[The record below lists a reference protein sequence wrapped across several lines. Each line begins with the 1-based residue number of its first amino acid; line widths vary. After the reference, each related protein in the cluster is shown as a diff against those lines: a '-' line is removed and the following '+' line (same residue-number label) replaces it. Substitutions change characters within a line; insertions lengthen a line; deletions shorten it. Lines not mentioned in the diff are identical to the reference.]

1 MARYTRPTYNIADV
15 FAAAAAAYRINGEY
29 LKTDDV
35 THHDD
40 SEEYSFT
47 VNRVANKTLVHQFLQ
62 GKFELRDE
70 DREMGEKVRQHC
82 NGLSFKIITGK
93 SLSDFEQAMLSIAD
107 KETTDSNYD
116 IAVVASLPA
125 SYERAQARI
134 EQDARLREHRGTL
147 SDNIGS
153 KVELDIEVIRCNY
166 SNNWETHFV
175 TAIVNDAVV
184 FFASRNKVELGSKL
198 RIKGKVKDHKED
210 RTQLSHVK
218 FL

>member
-1 MARYTRPTYNIADV
+1 MARYTRPTYNITDV
-15 FAAAAAAYRINGEY
+15 FAAACAAFRINGSYIKQDE
-29 LKTDDV
+29 V
-35 THHDD
+35 TFHENGSH
-40 SEEYSFT
+40 T
-47 VNRVANKTLVHQFLQ
+47 VDKIANKTLVHQFLK
-62 GKFELRDE
+62 GAFDLRDE

-93 SLSDFEQAMLSIAD
+93 TLSEFEQAMLTIAD

-134 EQDARLREHRGTL
+134 QQDAMLREKSGTL
-147 SDNIGS
+147 TDNVGD
-153 KVELDIEVIRCNY
+153 KVELDIEVVRCNY
-166 SNNWETHFV
+166 SNNWDTHFV
-175 TAIVNDAVV
+175 TATVDNAVV
-184 FFASRNKVELGSKL
+184 FFASRNKIDLGSKH
-198 RIKGKVKDHKED
+198 RIKDKVKAHKED

>member
-1 MARYTRPTYNIADV
+1 MARYIRPVYNITDV
-15 FAAAAAAYRINGEY
+15 FAAACAAFRINGSYIKRDEITFY
-29 LKTDDV
+29 DGGG
-35 THHDD
+35 H
-40 SEEYSFT
+40 T
-47 VNRVANKTLVHQFLQ
+47 VDKIANKTLVHQFLK
-62 GKFELRDE
+62 GDFDLRDE
-70 DREMGEKVRQHC
+70 DREMGEKVRQYC
-82 NGLSFKIITGK
+82 SSLTFKIISGK
-93 SLSDFEQAMLSIAD
+93 TLSEFEQAMLTIAD

-134 EQDARLREHRGTL
+134 QQDAMLRDHQGIL
-147 SDNIGS
+147 PDAIGS
-153 KVELDIEVIRCNY
+153 KVELDIEVVRCNY

-175 TAIVNDAVV
+175 TAIVDNAVV
-184 FFASRNKVELGSKL
+184 FFASRNKLDIGSKL

>member
-1 MARYTRPTYNIADV
+1 MARYTRPTYNITDV
-15 FAAAAAAYRINGEY
+15 FAAACAAFRINGSYIKQDE
-29 LKTDDV
+29 V
-35 THHDD
+35 TFHENGSH
-40 SEEYSFT
+40 T
-47 VNRVANKTLVHQFLQ
+47 VDKIANKTLVHQFLK
-62 GKFELRDE
+62 GAFDLRDE

-93 SLSDFEQAMLSIAD
+93 TLSEFEQAMLTIAD

-134 EQDARLREHRGTL
+134 QQDAMLREKSGTL
-147 SDNIGS
+147 TDNVGD
-153 KVELDIEVIRCNY
+153 KVELDIEVVRCNY
-166 SNNWETHFV
+166 SNNWDTHFV
-175 TAIVNDAVV
+175 TATVDNAVV
-184 FFASRNKVELGSKL
+184 FFASRNKIDLGSKH
-198 RIKGKVKDHKED
+198 RIKGKVKAHKED

>member
-1 MARYTRPTYNIADV
+1 MARYTRPTYNVADV
-15 FAAAAAAYRINGEY
+15 FAAACAAFRINGSYIKQDE
-29 LKTDDV
+29 V
-35 THHDD
+35 TYHDNG
-40 SEEYSFT
+40 SFT
-47 VNRVANKTLVHQFLQ
+47 VDKIANKTLVHQFLK
-62 GKFELRDE
+62 GAFDLRDE

-93 SLSDFEQAMLSIAD
+93 TLSDFEQAMLTIAD

-134 EQDARLREHRGTL
+134 QQDIMLREKSGTL
-147 SDNIGS
+147 TDNVGD
-153 KVELDIEVIRCNY
+153 KVELDIEVVRCNY
-166 SNNWETHFV
+166 SNNWDTHFV
-175 TAIVNDAVV
+175 TATVDNAVV
-184 FFASRNKVELGSKL
+184 FFASRNKIELGAKL
-198 RIKGKVKDHKED
+198 RIKGKVKAHKED

>member
-1 MARYTRPTYNIADV
+1 MARYTRPTYNVADV
-15 FAAAAAAYRINGEY
+15 FAAACAAYRVNGEY
-29 LKTDDV
+29 LKQDV
-35 THHDD
+35 VTFHDNGGH
-40 SEEYSFT
+40 T
-47 VNRVANKTLVHQFLQ
+47 VDKIANKTLVHQFLK
-62 GKFELRDE
+62 GAFDLRDE

-93 SLSDFEQAMLSIAD
+93 TLSDFEQAMLSIAD

-134 EQDARLREHRGTL
+134 QQDIMLREKSGTL
-147 SDNIGS
+147 ADAVGD
-153 KVELDIEVIRCNY
+153 KVELDIEVVRCNY
-166 SNNWETHFV
+166 SNNWDTHFV
-175 TAIVNDAVV
+175 TATVDNAVV
-184 FFASRNKVELGSKL
+184 FFASRNKIELGSKL

-218 FL
+218 VIG

>member
-1 MARYTRPTYNIADV
+1 MARYIRPVYNITDV
-15 FAAAAAAYRINGEY
+15 FAAACAAFRINGSYIKRDEI
-29 LKTDDV
+29 TF
-35 THHDD
+35 HDNGGH
-40 SEEYSFT
+40 T
-47 VNRVANKTLVHQFLQ
+47 VDKIANKTLVHQFLK
-62 GKFELRDE
+62 GDFDLRDE
-70 DREMGEKVRQHC
+70 DREMGEKVRQYC
-82 NGLSFKIITGK
+82 SSLTFKIISGK
-93 SLSDFEQAMLSIAD
+93 TLSEFEQAMLTIAD

-134 EQDARLREHRGTL
+134 QQDAMLRDHQGIL
-147 SDNIGS
+147 PDAIGS
-153 KVELDIEVIRCNY
+153 KVELDIEVVRCNY

-175 TAIVNDAVV
+175 TAIVDNAVV
-184 FFASRNKVELGSKL
+184 FFASRNKLDIGSKL

>member
-1 MARYTRPTYNIADV
+1 MARYTRPTYNVADV
-15 FAAAAAAYRINGEY
+15 FAAACAAFRINGSYIKQDE
-29 LKTDDV
+29 V
-35 THHDD
+35 TFHENGSH
-40 SEEYSFT
+40 T
-47 VNRVANKTLVHQFLQ
+47 VDKIANKTLVHQFLK
-62 GKFELRDE
+62 GAFDLRDE

-93 SLSDFEQAMLSIAD
+93 PLSEFEQAMLTIAD

-134 EQDARLREHRGTL
+134 QQDAMLREKSGTL
-147 SDNIGS
+147 TDNVGD
-153 KVELDIEVIRCNY
+153 KVELNIEVVRCNY
-166 SNNWETHFV
+166 SNNWDTHFV
-175 TAIVNDAVV
+175 TATVDNAVV
-184 FFASRNKVELGSKL
+184 FFASRNKIELGSKL
-198 RIKGKVKDHKED
+198 RIKGKVKAHKED

>member
-1 MARYTRPTYNIADV
+1 MARYTRPTYNVADV
-15 FAAAAAAYRINGEY
+15 FAAACAAYRVNGEY
-29 LKTDDV
+29 LKQDV
-35 THHDD
+35 ITFHENGGH
-40 SEEYSFT
+40 T
-47 VNRVANKTLVHQFLQ
+47 VDKIANKTLVHQFLK
-62 GKFELRDE
+62 GAFDLRDE

-93 SLSDFEQAMLSIAD
+93 TLSDFEQAMLTIAD

-134 EQDARLREHRGTL
+134 KQDIMLREKSGTL
-147 SDNIGS
+147 GNAVGD
-153 KVELDIEVIRCNY
+153 KVELDIEVVRCNY
-166 SNNWETHFV
+166 SNNWDTHFV
-175 TAIVNDAVV
+175 TATVDNAVV
-184 FFASRNKVELGSKL
+184 FFASRNKIELGSKL
-198 RIKGKVKDHKED
+198 RIKGKVKAHKED